1 MGLEVC
7 AWPHS
12 SYIQKLRATVET
24 VLHPSMTKGVCIGGC
39 LDRQKKKKGGD
50 IRYVLVE
57 RNYGECFAIFFRSVP
72 PTFFRGDVYLKEGTW
87 SERCRLGIAG

>member
-1 MGLEVC
+1 MCL
-7 AWPHS
+7 ASS

-57 RNYGECFAIFFRSVP
+57 RNYGECFAIFFVLYR
-72 PTFFRGDVYLKEGTW
+72 
-87 SERCRLGIAG
+87 RLSFEVMCT